1 MQADCSVEL
10 GASDERLEVP
20 WASADGNLRYY
31 DLKRQPELLLEV
43 GEAHHN
49 LELGEF
55 LSSVNSPGS
64 MLETAKCDTWAS
76 DEILPEE
83 EIYGAPWK
91 YSSYVD
97 LIFSDQHPRLSF
109 ECHENFSRRLV
120 RLLHKVPEISAAAEF
135 IVRRCFYF
143 RQALSAGASSNSAP
157 ISAAPDSPSEGF
169 YFSFYLSGY
178 GDDSDEARRHW
189 GIALKLVEN
198 AILQLSAVHRRG
210 SDQTAPELS
219 NSPK

>member
-10 GASDERLEVP
+10 GADDERLEVP
-20 WASADGNLRYY
+20 WASDDGRVRYY
-31 DLKRQPELLLEV
+31 DLKRQPELLLEIE
-43 GEAHHN
+43 EAHHN
-49 LELGEF
+49 RELGEF
-55 LSSVNSPGS
+55 LSAVNSHGS
-64 MLETAKCDTWAS
+64 MLESVKCDTWTS

-97 LIFSDQHPRLSF
+97 LIFSDQSPRLAF
-109 ECHENFSRRLV
+109 ECHDNFSRRLV

-135 IVRRCFYF
+135 IVRRCYYS
-143 RQALSAGASSNSAP
+143 RQARSAGAASNSAAV
-157 ISAAPDSPSEGF
+157 SSDDSLSPGF
-169 YFSFYLSGY
+169 YLTFYLSGY

-198 AILQLSAVHRRG
+198 AILQLSATHRRG
-210 SDQTAPELS
+210 ADQTAPEI
-219 NSPK
+219 

>member
-10 GASDERLEVP
+10 GADDERLEVP
-20 WASADGNLRYY
+20 WASDDGRLRYY
-31 DLKRQPELLLEV
+31 DLKRQPELLLEIE
-43 GEAHHN
+43 EAHHN
-49 LELGEF
+49 RELGEF
-55 LSSVNSPGS
+55 LSAVNSHTS
-64 MLETAKCDTWAS
+64 MLETAKCDTWTS

-97 LIFSDQHPRLSF
+97 LIFSDQSPRLSF
-109 ECHENFSRRLV
+109 ECHGNFSRRLV

-135 IVRRCFYF
+135 IVRRCYYS
-143 RQALSAGASSNSAP
+143 RQARSAGATSNAASVT
-157 ISAAPDSPSEGF
+157 APDSTSEGF
-169 YFSFYLSGY
+169 YFTFYLSGY

-198 AILQLSAVHRRG
+198 AILQLSATHRRG
-210 SDQTAPELS
+210 ADQTAPEI
-219 NSPK
+219 